1 MRIIAFLTEPKV
13 VGAILKHLADKGVDA
28 RSPPAAPTDIDA
40 A

>member
-1 MRIIAFLTEPKV
+1 MRIIAFISEPRVIGKILT
-13 VGAILKHLADKGVDA
+13 HLARKGVDA